1 MYYFEVFLLVA
12 FVILTIV
19 GYKKN
24 NRNLMLA
31 GSFCLLIGL
40 IAAPFSKGFNEGY
53 DSSKTELLEGKD

>member
-1 MYYFEVFLLVA
+1 MYYFEVFILVV

-31 GSFCLLIGL
+31 GSFCLLIAL
-40 IAAPFSKGFNEGY
+40 IADPVSKGFNKGY
-53 DSSKTELLEGKD
+53 DRSKTELLEGKD